1 MPGADGMSVV
11 KPPVQSIA
19 VDGASQPALH
29 YEAWLQEGKM
39 MVRAWWA
46 LTFNI
51 TALVV
56 IHLLHAHMDLIICLC
71 FILGP
76 PIGIWHLCEALVFA
90 HQGSRRWPVFFACS
104 VLAFW
109 NTVTAIFFYGY
120 PFS

>member
-1 MPGADGMSVV
+1 MPGAVGMSVV
-11 KPPVQSIA
+11 TPPIQTIA
-19 VDGASQPALH
+19 ADGATRPALD

-39 MVRAWWA
+39 MVRVWWA

-71 FILGP
+71 LILGP
-76 PIGIWHLCEALVFA
+76 PIGIWHLSQALVFA
-90 HQGSRRWPVFFACS
+90 YQRSQRWPWFFACS

>member
-19 VDGASQPALH
+19 LDGAPQPAVE

-46 LTFNI
+46 LIFNV

-71 FILGP
+71 LILGP
-76 PIGIWHLCEALVFA
+76 PIGIWHLAEALMFA
-90 HQGSRRWPVFFACS
+90 HQGSRRWPWFFASS
-104 VLAFW
+104 VLACW
-109 NTVTAIFFYGY
+109 NTLTAIFFYGY